1 MRFILPDR
9 PGNVL
14 AHPCNTFYIRSIF
27 DIFAKVG
34 MARRRKSDDVV
45 SRVRHTGSSPSEHP
59 AIRMTDTDTHG
70 SQLTRNTILVLGM
83 HRSGTSALAR
93 VLGLMGAWIGD
104 DDDLLPAHP
113 TDNPTGYWERADVV
127 HSHEDFLAAV
137 DHGWDRIAGFD
148 WAQLP
153 LNARNELGARL
164 RNIVA
169 EFQSGDGP
177 WLLKD
182 PRLCLLLPAWKTIV
196 PKPVYVVAV
205 RDPRETAVS
214 MLSSHR
220 GDYTTHFLLALWERY
235 LRSVLA
241 NLVGERVLFVSYAR
255 LLEDPLGQAQRVL
268 DGLRALGVDDL
279 TAAKPDDLT
288 TFLDARLKRSQPSDH
303 MHLSASQ
310 KTLDEWLA
318 RQCEASGPVSVP
330 ALDADG
336 SGERVLVEYERAT
349 KYHNQLG
356 RSQALQNVTD
366 RLVKLE
372 RDLATHREDS
382 ERIVLDAQQRA
393 KVAQESA
400 RLVTQENSDLQLHV
414 SELELRLSDALHEN
428 QRLAGEGV
436 LTRNHAFNLTGQ
448 IDSLS
453 LQVEKTSDMIDALRG
468 SLSWRITRPVR
479 WLAKVL
485 TPRIPYA
492 MEQWLYRAYYAIP
505 GINTTRK
512 RAFITWLHRKLPWLT
527 ASTLS
532 HEINARTEA
541 LVRQRTGDSDERK
554 RMQRINAEQA
564 TAFVARMTETPLI
577 SIVMPVYNV
586 EPRWLNAA
594 VESVRTQFYP
604 NWQLCIAD
612 DASTLPATRE
622 ALDGIEA
629 IGDARILV
637 TRLQTN
643 QGIAGASNAA
653 LELASGDYIGLLD
666 HDDELTRDAL
676 LEMVRQIIQKR
687 PDLLYSDEDKLDEEG
702 RHIDPHFKPDFS
714 PDYLLSNNYVCHFSV
729 LKRELVDKIGGF
741 RTGFDGAQDFD
752 LMLRATEAA
761 QSVVHV
767 PQVLYHWRR
776 VPGSTAV
783 TSAAKP
789 ESSVAGR
796 RALVDAMQ
804 RRGEE
809 GAIEPGPFPNTFRVR
824 RNVVGEPLVSILI
837 PFRDKP
843 ALLMSCVSSILE
855 RTDYRNYEIIGIDN
869 GSVDAQVKIARGT
882 LEKRDSRVRFL
893 DFDAPFNYS
902 AINNY
907 AASQSSGEH
916 LLMLNND
923 TEVISAEWLRAM
935 LEHSQRPEVGV
946 VGAQL
951 LYPDRSLQHAGV
963 IIGLGGVAG
972 HSHLMLPT
980 GHPGYFS
987 RPRLIQNL
995 SAVTFACA
1003 MTRRDVFEQLGG
1015 LNDKELTVAFND
1027 IDYCLR
1033 AREAGY
1039 LVVYTPYASLFHRES
1054 KTRGLDVSP
1063 EKRARFSA
1071 EIDYMQSRHAGVFKH
1086 GDPYYNPHLSL
1097 LENFQPDFRYADALP
1112 L

>member
-1 MRFILPDR
+1 
-9 PGNVL
+9 
-14 AHPCNTFYIRSIF
+14 
-27 DIFAKVG
+27 
-34 MARRRKSDDVV
+34 
-45 SRVRHTGSSPSEHP
+45 
-59 AIRMTDTDTHG
+59 MTDTAAQG
-70 SQLTRNTILVLGM
+70 SPPAGPPILVLGM

-93 VLGLMGAWIGD
+93 VLGMMGAWIGD
-104 DDDLLPAHP
+104 DDDLLPPHP

-127 HSHEDFLAAV
+127 HSHEDFLANVGHA
-137 DHGWDRIAGFD
+137 WDRVAGFE
-148 WAQLP
+148 WERLRIG
-153 LNARNELGARL
+153 ARNELDARL
-164 RNIVA
+164 RTVTSRFDSA
-169 EFQSGDGP
+169 GRP

-182 PRLCLLLPAWKTIV
+182 PRLCLLLPAWRRIV
-196 PKPVYVVAV
+196 SDPIYVVAV

-220 GDYTTHFLLALWERY
+220 GVYTSHFLLALWERY
-235 LRSVLA
+235 LRQVLA
-241 NLVGERVLFVSYAR
+241 DLSGQRVLFVSYSRLLEQPVEQSAR
-255 LLEDPLGQAQRVL
+255 LL
-268 DGLRALGVDDL
+268 DGLTELGSTGL
-279 TAAKPDDLT
+279 QAPAAEAIGQ
-288 TFLDARLKRSQPSDH
+288 FLDVRLKRSKPLDH
-303 MHLSASQ
+303 MLLSPSQ
-310 KTLDEWLA
+310 KELNDWLI
-318 RQCEASGPVSVP
+318 RQCA
-330 ALDADG
+330 ADG
-336 SGERVLVEYERAT
+336 AVVVEPMTDDGSAELVLIEYERASS
-349 KYHNQLG
+349 HQIQLG
-356 RSQALQNVTD
+356 GSQALGNVTD

-372 RDLATHREDS
+372 RDLATQREDA
-382 ERIVLDAQQRA
+382 ERVVLDAQQRA
-393 KVAQESA
+393 KRAEDSA
-400 RLVTQENSDLQLHV
+400 LLAAEENSGLELRLG
-414 SELELRLSDALHEN
+414 ELELRLSDSLHESE
-428 QRLAGEGV
+428 RLAGESA

-448 IDSLS
+448 VDSLG
-453 LQVEKTSDMIDALRG
+453 LQVENNLATIEALQR

-479 WLAKVL
+479 WLANAL
-485 TPRIPYA
+485 TLRIPYR
-492 MEQWLYRAYYAIP
+492 MEQWLYRAYYAVP

-512 RAFITWLHRKLPWLT
+512 RALITWMHRKMPWLT
-527 ASTLS
+527 RSTLS
-532 HEINARTEA
+532 HDINARTEA
-541 LVRQRTGDSDERK
+541 LVRQRTGNSDERK
-554 RMQRINAEQA
+554 RLQRINAEQA
-564 TAFVARMTETPLI
+564 TAFVARMTEKPLI

-612 DASTLPATRE
+612 DASTVPATRE
-622 ALDGIEA
+622 ALDAIEA
-629 IGDARILV
+629 IGDERIVV
-637 TRLQTN
+637 TRLETN
-643 QGIAGASNAA
+643 HGIAGASNAA
-653 LELASGDYIGLLD
+653 LDLATGDYVGLLD

-676 LEMVRQIIQKR
+676 LEMARQIIQKR

-729 LKRELVDKIGGF
+729 LKRELIGSIGGF

-752 LMLRATEAA
+752 LILRATEAA

-789 ESSVAGR
+789 ESSIAGR
-796 RALVDAMQ
+796 RALVDAMK
-804 RRGEE
+804 RRAEDST
-809 GAIEPGPFPNTFRVR
+809 IEPGPFPNTFRVR
-824 RNVVGEPLVSILI
+824 RNVLGEPLVSILI

-843 ALLMSCVSSILE
+843 ALLMSCVNSILE
-855 RTDYRNYEIIGIDN
+855 RTDYRNFEIIGIDN
-869 GSVDAQVKIARGT
+869 GSVDAQVKVARET

-902 AINNY
+902 AINNF

-1003 MTRRDVFEQLGG
+1003 MTRREVFEQLGG
-1015 LNDKELTVAFND
+1015 LNDRELTVAFND

-1071 EIDYMQSRHAGVFKH
+1071 EIDYMQSRHSGVFKH

>member
-1 MRFILPDR
+1 
-9 PGNVL
+9 
-14 AHPCNTFYIRSIF
+14 
-27 DIFAKVG
+27 
-34 MARRRKSDDVV
+34 
-45 SRVRHTGSSPSEHP
+45 
-59 AIRMTDTDTHG
+59 MTNSATHG
-70 SQLTRNTILVLGM
+70 SQPAGQPILVLGM

-104 DDDLLPAHP
+104 DDDLLPPHP

-127 HSHEDFLAAV
+127 HSHEDFLAEV
-137 DHGWDRIAGFD
+137 GHGWDRIAGFD
-148 WAQLP
+148 WTKLK
-153 LNARNELGARL
+153 LSARNELDARL
-164 RNIVA
+164 RSIVA
-169 EFQSGDGP
+169 GFDCGDRP

-182 PRLCLLLPAWKTIV
+182 PRLCLLLPAWKAIV

-235 LRSVLA
+235 LHTVLA
-241 NLVGERVLFVSYAR
+241 DLAGERVLFVSYAR
-255 LLEDPLGQAQRVL
+255 LLEDPNGQAKRLL
-268 DGLRALGVDDL
+268 DSLQALGVSGLHAVDANQL
-279 TAAKPDDLT
+279 G
-288 TFLDARLKRSQPSDH
+288 TFLDVRLKRSRPSDH
-303 MHLSASQ
+303 MRLSPSQ
-310 KTLDEWLA
+310 ERLDNWLDQ
-318 RQCEASGPVSVP
+318 QCTASGPIKVGP
-330 ALDADG
+330 LDDDG
-336 SGERVLVEYERAT
+336 SDERALVEYQRAADHQT
-349 KYHNQLG
+349 QLG
-356 RSQALQNVTD
+356 RSQALGNVTE

-372 RDLATHREDS
+372 RDLAAQREEA
-382 ERIVLDAQQRA
+382 ERILMDAQQRA
-393 KVAQESA
+393 EHAEQTA
-400 RLVTQENSDLQLHV
+400 RIAAEENI
-414 SELELRLSDALHEN
+414 ELNLRLSDALHESE
-428 QRLAGEGV
+428 RLAGECT

-448 IDSLS
+448 NDSLS
-453 LQVEKTSDMIDALRG
+453 LQVEKTLATIDALQG

-485 TPRIPYA
+485 TPRIPYGL
-492 MEQWLYRAYYAIP
+492 EQWLYRAYYAIP
-505 GINTTRK
+505 GIDTTRK
-512 RAFITWLHRKLPWLT
+512 RALITWLHRKLPWLT
-527 ASTLS
+527 RSTLS
-532 HEINARTEA
+532 HDISARTEA
-541 LVRQRTGDSDERK
+541 LVRRRTGDSDERK
-554 RMQRINAEQA
+554 RLQRINAEQA
-564 TAFVARMTETPLI
+564 TTFVARMTETPLI

-586 EPRWLNAA
+586 DPRWLNAA
-594 VESVRTQFYP
+594 VDSVRKQFYP
-604 NWQLCIAD
+604 HWQLCIAD
-612 DASTLPATRE
+612 DGSTLPATRE
-622 ALDGIEA
+622 ALDAIEA
-629 IGDARILV
+629 IGDERIAI
-637 TRLQTN
+637 TRLETN

-653 LELASGDYIGLLD
+653 LELATGDYVGLLD

-676 LEMVRQIIQKR
+676 LEMVRQILQKR

-729 LKRELVDKIGGF
+729 LKRDLIERIGGF

-761 QSVVHV
+761 ESIVHV

-809 GAIEPGPFPNTFRVR
+809 ASVEPGPFPNTFRVH
-824 RNVVGEPLVSILI
+824 RNVVDTPLVSILI

-843 ALLMSCVSSILE
+843 ALLMSCVTSILE

-869 GSVDAQVKIARGT
+869 GSVDEQVKTARAT
-882 LEKRDSRVRFL
+882 LEKRDQRVRFL
-893 DFDAPFNYS
+893 DYDAPFNYS

-907 AASQSSGEH
+907 AASQSNGEH

-1003 MTRRDVFEQLGG
+1003 MTRREVFDKLGG

-1063 EKRARFSA
+1063 QKRARFSA

>member
-1 MRFILPDR
+1 MSWSGVASAMDVAKIRR
-9 PGNVL
+9 V
-14 AHPCNTFYIRSIF
+14 HP
-27 DIFAKVG
+27 
-34 MARRRKSDDVV
+34 
-45 SRVRHTGSSPSEHP
+45 VRHTGASPSEP
-59 AIRMTDTDTHG
+59 LSIRMTDTAAQG
-70 SQLTRNTILVLGM
+70 SPPSGQAILVLGM

-104 DDDLLPAHP
+104 DDELLPPHP

-127 HSHEDFLAAV
+127 HSHEDFLAEV
-137 DHGWDRIAGFD
+137 GHGWDRIAGFD
-148 WAQLP
+148 WPQLKVS
-153 LNARNELGARL
+153 ARNELDARL
-164 RNIVA
+164 RSIVA
-169 EFQSGDGP
+169 SFHHGDRP

-182 PRLCLLLPAWKTIV
+182 PRLCLLLPAWKAIL

-235 LRSVLA
+235 LHTVLA
-241 NLVGERVLFVSYAR
+241 DLAGERVLFVSYSR
-255 LLEDPLGQAQRVL
+255 LLEDPIGQSKRLL
-268 DGLRALGVDDL
+268 DGLGALGIIGLQPADADQL
-279 TAAKPDDLT
+279 GI
-288 TFLDARLKRSQPSDH
+288 FLDVRLKRSKPREHMRLSPS
-303 MHLSASQ
+303 Q
-310 KTLDEWLA
+310 ERLDDWLDQ
-318 RQCEASGPVSVP
+318 QCKANGPVSVGK
-330 ALDADG
+330 LDDDG
-336 SGERVLVEYERAT
+336 SDERVLVEYEHAVE
-349 KYHNQLG
+349 HQVQLG
-356 RSQALQNVTD
+356 RSQALGNVTD
-366 RLVKLE
+366 RLNKLE
-372 RDLATHREDS
+372 RDLTTQREEA
-382 ERIVLDAQQRA
+382 ERILLDARQRA
-393 KVAQESA
+393 DQAEAKAQFIA
-400 RLVTQENSDLQLHV
+400 DQN
-414 SELELRLSDALHEN
+414 SELELRLSDALHESE
-428 QRLAGEGV
+428 RLAGECT

-453 LQVEKTSDMIDALRG
+453 LQVENNLATIDALQG

-479 WLAKVL
+479 WVAKSMR
-485 TPRIPYA
+485 PRIPYG

-512 RAFITWLHRKLPWLT
+512 RALITWLHRKMPWLT
-527 ASTLS
+527 GSTLS
-532 HEINARTEA
+532 HDINARTEA
-541 LVRQRTGDSDERK
+541 LVRRRTGDSEERK
-554 RMQRINAEQA
+554 RLQRINAEQA
-564 TAFVARMTETPLI
+564 TTFVARMTETPLI

-586 EPRWLNAA
+586 DPRWLNAA
-594 VESVRTQFYP
+594 VESVRKQFYP
-604 NWQLCIAD
+604 HWQLCIAD
-612 DASTLPATRE
+612 DGSTLPATRE
-622 ALDGIEA
+622 ALDAIEA
-629 IGDARILV
+629 LADARIV
-637 TRLQTN
+637 ITRLDTN

-653 LELASGDYIGLLD
+653 LGLATGDYIGLLD

-676 LEMVRQIIQKR
+676 LEMVRQILQKR

-729 LKRELVDKIGGF
+729 LKRSLVERIGGF

-752 LMLRATEAA
+752 LVLRAAEAA
-761 QSVVHV
+761 ESIVHV

-796 RALVDAMQ
+796 RALIDAMK

-809 GAIEPGPFPNTFRVR
+809 ATIEPGPYPNTFRVR
-824 RNVVGEPLVSILI
+824 RSIIDTPLVSILI

-843 ALLMSCVSSILE
+843 ALLMSCVTSILE

-869 GSVDAQVKIARGT
+869 GSVDAQVKVARET

-893 DFDAPFNYS
+893 DYDAPFNYS

-907 AASQSSGEH
+907 AASQSNGEH

-972 HSHLMLPT
+972 HSHLMLPS

-1003 MTRRDVFEQLGG
+1003 MTRRDVFEKLGG

-1063 EKRARFSA
+1063 QKRARFSA

>member
-1 MRFILPDR
+1 
-9 PGNVL
+9 
-14 AHPCNTFYIRSIF
+14 
-27 DIFAKVG
+27 
-34 MARRRKSDDVV
+34 
-45 SRVRHTGSSPSEHP
+45 
-59 AIRMTDTDTHG
+59 MTDTAAQG
-70 SQLTRNTILVLGM
+70 SPPAGQAILVLGM

-104 DDDLLPAHP
+104 DDALLPPHP

-127 HSHEDFLAAV
+127 HSHEDFLAEV

-148 WAQLP
+148 WAKLKIS
-153 LNARNELGARL
+153 ARNELDARL
-164 RNIVA
+164 RHIVA
-169 EFQSGDGP
+169 GFDAGERP
-177 WLLKD
+177 WMLKD
-182 PRLCLLLPAWKTIV
+182 PRLCLLLPAWKAIL

-235 LRSVLA
+235 LHTVLA
-241 NLVGERVLFVSYAR
+241 DLAGERVLFVSYAR
-255 LLEDPLGQAQRVL
+255 LLEDPIGQSERLL
-268 DGLRALGVDDL
+268 DSLVALGVSGLQPADADQL
-279 TAAKPDDLT
+279 G
-288 TFLDARLKRSQPSDH
+288 TFLDVRLKRSTPREHMRLSPSQ
-303 MHLSASQ
+303 Q
-310 KTLDEWLA
+310 KLDDWLDQ
-318 RQCEASGPVSVP
+318 QCQAGGPIDVGR
-330 ALDADG
+330 LDDDG
-336 SGERVLVEYERAT
+336 SDERVLVEYERAVQ
-349 KYHNQLG
+349 YQIQQG
-356 RSQALQNVTD
+356 RSQALGNVTE
-366 RLVKLE
+366 RLNKLE
-372 RDLATHREDS
+372 HELATQRDEA
-382 ERIVLDAQQRA
+382 ERVLLDAQQRA
-393 KVAQESA
+393 SQAEAKA
-400 RLVTQENSDLQLHV
+400 RLIADKN
-414 SELELRLSDALHEN
+414 SELELRLSDALHESE
-428 QRLAGEGV
+428 RLAGECA
-436 LTRNHAFNLTGQ
+436 LTRNHAFNLSGQ

-453 LQVEKTSDMIDALRG
+453 LQVENNLATIDALQH

-479 WLAKVL
+479 WLAKSMR
-485 TPRIPYA
+485 PRIPYR

-512 RAFITWLHRKLPWLT
+512 RALITWLHRKLPWLT
-527 ASTLS
+527 GSTLS
-532 HEINARTEA
+532 HDINARTEA
-541 LVRQRTGDSDERK
+541 LVRRRTGDSEERK
-554 RMQRINAEQA
+554 RLQRINAEQA
-564 TAFVARMTETPLI
+564 TTFVARMTETPVI

-586 EPRWLNAA
+586 ESRWLNAA
-594 VESVRTQFYP
+594 VDSVRNQFYP
-604 NWQLCIAD
+604 HWQLCIAD
-612 DASTLPATRE
+612 DGSTLPATRE
-622 ALDGIEA
+622 TLDAIEA
-629 IGDARILV
+629 IGDDRIV
-637 TRLQTN
+637 ITRLDAN

-653 LELASGDYIGLLD
+653 LGLATGDYVGLLD

-676 LEMVRQIIQKR
+676 LEMVRQILQKR
-687 PDLLYSDEDKLDEEG
+687 PDMLYSDEDKLDEQG

-729 LKRELVDKIGGF
+729 LKRSLVERIGGF
-741 RTGFDGAQDFD
+741 RNGFDGAQDFD
-752 LMLRATEAA
+752 LVLRAAETATNI
-761 QSVVHV
+761 VHV

-796 RALVDAMQ
+796 RALIDAMK
-804 RRGEE
+804 RRGEP
-809 GAIEPGPFPNTFRVR
+809 ASVEPGPFPNTFRVR
-824 RNVVGEPLVSILI
+824 RSIIDTPLVSILI

-843 ALLMSCVSSILE
+843 ALLVSCVTSILE

-869 GSVDAQVKIARGT
+869 GSVDAETKSARAA

-902 AINNY
+902 AINNF
-907 AASQSSGEH
+907 AASQSNGEH

-972 HSHLMLPT
+972 HSHLMLPS

-1063 EKRARFSA
+1063 QKRARFSA

>member
-1 MRFILPDR
+1 
-9 PGNVL
+9 
-14 AHPCNTFYIRSIF
+14 
-27 DIFAKVG
+27 
-34 MARRRKSDDVV
+34 
-45 SRVRHTGSSPSEHP
+45 
-59 AIRMTDTDTHG
+59 MTDIAAQG
-70 SQLTRNTILVLGM
+70 SPPAGPPILVLGM

-93 VLGLMGAWIGD
+93 VLGMMGAWIGD
-104 DDDLLPAHP
+104 DDDLLPPHP

-127 HSHEDFLAAV
+127 HSHEDFLASVGHA
-137 DHGWDRIAGFD
+137 WDRVSGFD
-148 WAQLP
+148 WDQLSVG
-153 LNARNELGARL
+153 ARNELDARL
-164 RNIVA
+164 RSVTSR
-169 EFQSGDGP
+169 FDSGGLP

-182 PRLCLLLPAWKTIV
+182 PRLCLMLPAWRTIV
-196 PKPVYVVAV
+196 SDPVYVVAV
-205 RDPRETAVS
+205 RDPRETAAS

-220 GDYTTHFLLALWERY
+220 GVYTSHFLLALWERY
-235 LRSVLA
+235 LRQVLA
-241 NLVGERVLFVSYAR
+241 DLVGQRVLFVSYSQLLEQPVNQAIR
-255 LLEDPLGQAQRVL
+255 LLDGVATLGAKGLHAPAAEALGQ
-268 DGLRALGVDDL
+268 
-279 TAAKPDDLT
+279 
-288 TFLDARLKRSQPSDH
+288 FLDVRLKRSRPLDH
-303 MHLSASQ
+303 MRLSASQ
-310 KTLDEWLA
+310 DQLDQWLN
-318 RQCEASGPVSVP
+318 RQCAAEGPIVVEP
-330 ALDADG
+330 MPDDG
-336 SGERVLVEYERAT
+336 SAERVLLEYERAVEHQT
-349 KYHNQLG
+349 RLG
-356 RSQALQNVTD
+356 ASAALGNVTD

-372 RDLATHREDS
+372 HELQAHREDA
-382 ERIVLDAQQRA
+382 ERTVLNAQQRA
-393 KVAQESA
+393 ETAEERA
-400 RLVTQENSDLQLHV
+400 RLAVDEISELETQV

-436 LTRNHAFNLTGQ
+436 LTRNHAYNLTGQ
-448 IDSLS
+448 VDSLT
-453 LQVEKTSDMIDALRG
+453 LQVEKTFATIDALND
-468 SLSWRITRPVR
+468 SLSWRITKPLR
-479 WLAKVL
+479 WLARAL
-485 TPRIPYA
+485 TPRIPYRL
-492 MEQWLYRAYYAIP
+492 EQWLYRAYYAVP
-505 GINTTRK
+505 GVDTTRK
-512 RAFITWLHRKLPWLT
+512 RALITWLHRKMPWLT
-527 ASTLS
+527 GSTLS
-532 HEINARTEA
+532 HDINARTEA
-541 LVRQRTGDSDERK
+541 LIRQRTGDSDERK
-554 RMQRINAEQA
+554 RLQRINADQA
-564 TAFVARMTETPLI
+564 TAFVARMTETPLV

-586 EPRWLNAA
+586 DPRWLNAA

-622 ALDGIEA
+622 ALDAIEA
-629 IGDARILV
+629 IGDERIIV
-637 TRLQTN
+637 TRLKN
-643 QGIAGASNAA
+643 NEGIAVASNAA
-653 LELASGDYIGLLD
+653 LGFATGDYVGLLD
-666 HDDELTRDAL
+666 HDDKLTRDAL

-729 LKRELVDKIGGF
+729 LKRELIERIGGF
-741 RTGFDGAQDFD
+741 RPGFDGAQDFD

-761 QSVVHV
+761 QTIVHV

-796 RALVDAMQ
+796 RALVDAMK
-804 RRGEE
+804 RRDEDST
-809 GAIEPGPFPNTFRVR
+809 IEPGPFPNTFRVR

-843 ALLMSCVSSILE
+843 ALLMSCVTSILE
-855 RTDYRNYEIIGIDN
+855 RTDYRNFEIIGIDN
-869 GSVDAQVKIARGT
+869 GSVDAHVKIARRT

-935 LEHSQRPEVGV
+935 LEHSQRRDVGV